1 MQYKK
6 HSKGSSLS
14 YIIEAFI
21 PYTDANLKLAFRPN
35 AFFNELEKRGHM
47 NAASARSA
55 YYEAKRRELITFDE
69 QRTPHLSEKAL
80 TLLETRPA
88 ALLPSDKKCMV
99 IFDIPEEYAN
109 KRRQLRTLLKELKF
123 TQEQRSVWICSA
135 DHSAIVLDLIR
146 ELSLQPYAK
155 IYLSSPVIA

>member
-6 HSKGSSLS
+6 HTKGSSIGYVL
-14 YIIEAFI
+14 EALI
-21 PYTDANLKLAFRPN
+21 PFTDANLKLAFRPN

-55 YYEAKRRELITFDE
+55 YYEAKRRKLITFE
-69 QRTPHLSEKAL
+69 ERIPRLSEQAL
-80 TLLETRPA
+80 SLLAINPPT
-88 ALLPSDKKCMV
+88 ALSSDKRCMV

-123 TQEQRSVWICSA
+123 TQEQRSVWVSSV
-135 DHSAIVLDLIR
+135 DHSPIVLELIR

-155 IYLSSPVIA
+155 MYLASAITS